1 MLGLA
6 DRGRV
11 LDLFDLIMTG
21 DAAQALRLAAENYR
35 VQREP
40 RDARILL
47 EAAIAAGDPAAAQV
61 VRDWLRSSGFEDAR
75 LRALGEKLCN
85 AVSPCGT
92 APEVRR

>member
-1 MLGLA
+1 LRL
-6 DRGRV
+6 R
-11 LDLFDLIMTG
+11 G
-21 DAAQALRLAAENYR
+21 DAKQALLLAAENYR

-47 EAAIAAGDPAAAQV
+47 EASIAAGDAAAAQGA
-61 VRDWLRSSGFEDAR
+61 RDWLRSSGFEDAR
-75 LRALGEKLCN
+75 LRALGEKSCN